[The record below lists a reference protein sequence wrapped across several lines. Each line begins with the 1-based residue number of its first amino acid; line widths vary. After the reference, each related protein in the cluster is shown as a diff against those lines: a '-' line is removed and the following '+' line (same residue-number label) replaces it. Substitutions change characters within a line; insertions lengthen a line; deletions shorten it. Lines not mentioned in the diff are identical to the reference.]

1 MQIKEGINLAKK
13 KKVLQI
19 EPERFLQ
26 SAGNDVVFACH
37 HIKDALDISDWSFE
51 QLHYVMSNLYKMGNT
66 KVKVIEV
73 N

>member
-1 MQIKEGINLAKK
+1 MTK

-26 SAGNDVVFACH
+26 DVNNDFVTACH
-37 HIKDALDISDWSFE
+37 HIKDALDISDWTFE
-51 QLHYVMSNLYKMGNT
+51 QLEYVMSNLYKMGNK

-73 N
+73 NR

>member
-1 MQIKEGINLAKK
+1 MAK

-26 SAGNDVVFACH
+26 EVMSNDMVVACH

-51 QLHYVMSNLYKMGNT
+51 QLHYIMSNLYKVGNT
-66 KVKVIEV
+66 KIKVIEV